1 MLEQAA
7 KVACR
12 RALTEHRFG
21 EREHDHKSHGRV
33 RESSQCGAQGPG
45 NLKRKKMSKGGQSS
59 HPGSFSQENDTLPGA
74 DNKLWPVAR

>member
-21 EREHDHKSHGRV
+21 ERERNHKSHGRV

-45 NLKRKKMSKGGQSS
+45 NLKRKKMSKGGHSS
-59 HPGSFSQENDTLPGA
+59 HPGPFSKENGTLPGA